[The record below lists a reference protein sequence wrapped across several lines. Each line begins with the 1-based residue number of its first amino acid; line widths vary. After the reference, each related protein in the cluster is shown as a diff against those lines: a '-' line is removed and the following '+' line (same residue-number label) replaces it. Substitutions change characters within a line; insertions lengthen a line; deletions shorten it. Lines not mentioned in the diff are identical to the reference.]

1 MFCTKCGQQLPEGC
15 KFCTRC
21 GAPTEKAGTE
31 RSKIS
36 ESVIGKITPKQQ
48 NSEPVV
54 SSITEQSAVTQKNE
68 STKESTELVQVKT
81 DSLSETV
88 GSTHGIGKIIVAV
101 IVVLGL
107 GMAGIYYAQPDF
119 IQHIPFLAKEKTE
132 STSKSDRSIPAAE
145 RQIKQETAK
154 KPAETNSATP
164 TVQKGTAEYAFRAY
178 HKAITAHQ
186 LREAYQYFSPDF
198 RQNMGDYESWS
209 AGYATTVASVP
220 EKVSVLSS
228 SDNRTVLSFQLKAT
242 DQSNGQEETNYFVGE
257 CTMVKL
263 GGDWKIDEIAA
274 RKAD

>member
-21 GAPTEKAGTE
+21 GAPTGKAGTE
-31 RSKIS
+31 KSSIS
-36 ESVIGKITPKQQ
+36 EPVIEKIAQKQQ

-54 SSITEQSAVTQKNE
+54 SSVTEQSTVTGKNKSPQK
-68 STKESTELVQVKT
+68 STESVQVKT
-81 DSLSETV
+81 DSLSEAV
-88 GSTHGIGKIIVAV
+88 GSTHGVGKIIVAV
-101 IVVLGL
+101 VVVLGL
-107 GMAGIYYAQPDF
+107 GMGGIYYAQPNF

-145 RQIKQETAK
+145 RQTKQETAPN
-154 KPAETNSATP
+154 PAEANPATL
-164 TVQKGTAEYAFRAY
+164 TAQKGTAEYAFRAY

-209 AGYATTVASVP
+209 AGYATTVDSVP

-228 SDNRTVLSFQLKAT
+228 SDDRTVLSFRLKAI

-263 GGDWKIDEIAA
+263 GGNWKIEEITA